1 VKLNQNAPA
10 APDAMPRPM
19 PDYVDAELDKLRS
32 MQTGAGINN
41 QLFQV
46 ARRMA
51 PYRTDQEICDTLKA
65 ATANCGRDVPER
77 ELFNAVN
84 SARKQ
89 MRGPSTGGTMAAPIA
104 TPAPQRWPEVDV
116 GLRESILK
124 GTPAGFEVADLWD
137 ASPVMLESGS
147 TEHVIDTLFPGN
159 PLLCV
164 GKSKSMFAT
173 RTRNQWRGTLSQMQF
188 IVPSPMSK
196 VTGLTQAKTPSQHC
210 LDNTGPRRF
219 AVIESDCGTED
230 EQAAILWH
238 LRYQKGFPLA
248 MVVHSGGE
256 SLHGWFYVQ
265 GQSEQRVNIFNR
277 YCRMLGADRAT
288 FTRFQF
294 VRMPDGVRQKDD
306 GTTAPQHIIYF
317 DPSVIP
323 AEVQP

>member
-1 VKLNQNAPA
+1 
-10 APDAMPRPM
+10 MPRPM

-51 PYRTDQEICDTLKA
+51 PYRTDQEIFDTLKA

-89 MRGPSTGGTMAAPIA
+89 MRGPSTGGTMPAPNA
-104 TPAPQRWPEVDV
+104 TPAPQRWSGVNAEQ
-116 GLRESILK
+116 REAVLK
-124 GTPAGFEVADLWD
+124 GAPAGFERADLW
-137 ASPVMLESGS
+137 ALSPVMLESGA
-147 TEHVIDTLFPGN
+147 TEHVIDLLFPGN

-164 GKSKSMFAT
+164 GKTNSVFAT
-173 RTRNQWRGTLSQMQF
+173 RTRQEWRGSLGQMQF

-196 VTGLTQAKTPSQHC
+196 VEGLTQDGKLSEHS

-219 AVIESDCGTED
+219 AVVECDHGSTD

-238 LRYQKGFPLA
+238 LRFQKGFPLA
-248 MVVHSGGE
+248 MVVHSGGK
-256 SLHGWFYVQ
+256 SLHGWFYVH
-265 GQSEQRVNIFNR
+265 GLPEQHVDAFYR
-277 YCRMLGADRAT
+277 YCVMLGADRAT
-288 FTRFQF
+288 CTRSQF
-294 VRMPDGVRQKDD
+294 VRMPDGVRETGQLQAID
-306 GTTAPQHIIYF
+306 YF
-317 DPSVIP
+317 DPAVVP
-323 AEVQP
+323 QEVKP